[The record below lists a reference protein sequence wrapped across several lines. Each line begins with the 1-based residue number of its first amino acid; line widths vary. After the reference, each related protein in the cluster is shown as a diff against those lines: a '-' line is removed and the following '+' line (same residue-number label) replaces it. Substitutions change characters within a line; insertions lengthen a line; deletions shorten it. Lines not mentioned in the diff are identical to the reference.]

1 MHQKARSGLDNNLG
15 LSKLAATM
23 TGGNGLGG
31 MQNDIK
37 ILSWNQQGFLDVD
50 GDQETG
56 FLACEWGSDNQSG
69 RAVENSLI
77 LRSKSPVE
85 LQSCLF

>member
-15 LSKLAATM
+15 FSKLAATM
-23 TGGNGLGG
+23 TGGSNLGG

-50 GDQETG
+50 GDRETG
-56 FLACEWGSDNQSG
+56 FLGCEWRSGKQSG

-77 LRSKSPVE
+77 LRSKSLVE